1 MRYEKFEQLLQ
12 KHNTTA
18 YRVSK
23 DTGISGA
30 TFSDWKNGRSTPKL
44 DKLRILADYFSLP
57 LAELFDDCESA
68 VDGFAGYTRGGGQQ
82 VPVIGEIRAGRPI
95 ITNETLLGYE
105 AADIGDPEDFF
116 YLRVKGD
123 SMKNAGI
130 LDGSLVLFE
139 KRSYAEDGDIVAC
152 LIGGDSSTVK
162 RFSRKGHR
170 IALLP
175 ENPDYEP
182 INIDPI
188 DFETGDARI
197 LGVAVEVKIKLQG
210 TRSW

>member
-1 MRYEKFEQLLQ
+1 MNYKKFETLL
-12 KHNTTA
+12 KNRSTTT

-30 TFSDWKNGRSTPKL
+30 TFSDWKSGRSCPKL
-44 DKLRILADYFSLP
+44 DKIKIISEYFGVPIAYFLDD
-57 LAELFDDCESA
+57 AELTIEG
-68 VDGFAGYTRGGGQQ
+68 VVEYTPNNKIL
-82 VPVIGEIRAGRPI
+82 VPVVGEIRAGRPI

-105 AADIGDPEDFF
+105 TADISDPDDYF

-130 LDGSLVLFE
+130 IDGSLVLFK
-139 KRSYAEDGDIVAC
+139 KRQYAEDGDIVAC

-162 RFSRKGHR
+162 RFSRKGKK
-170 IALLP
+170 ISLIP
-175 ENPDYEP
+175 ENPDYSP
-182 INIDPI
+182 INVDPI

-197 LGVAVEVKIKLQG
+197 LGVAVEVKIKL
-210 TRSW
+210 